1 MAMTTKGFIT
11 RLSGGTEVAGTLSIA
26 APGAL
31 YAVDFP
37 RQKQKNPTSELLPP
51 AAADRACRRRL
62 TKGKEQETIIINRS
76 GRSTYT
82 KEKSVQT
89 SGAIPAYDRIASTLS
104 PAGREVARSSR
115 FWTGLSAYSS
125 STSRWNTAVRLTPGV
140 GACCV
145 ITCTKPSCGAFGAWN
160 SGGTKT

>member
-1 MAMTTKGFIT
+1 MTTKGFIT

-51 AAADRACRRRL
+51 AAADRASRRRL

-76 GRSTYT
+76 GRSTYPE
-82 KEKSVQT
+82 EKSVQT
-89 SGAIPAYDRIASTLS
+89 SGATPIVVP
-104 PAGREVARSSR
+104 
-115 FWTGLSAYSS
+115 SA
-125 STSRWNTAVRLTPGV
+125 NPPELLTPPASDLTFASRIRARWEGNRN
-140 GACCV
+140 
-145 ITCTKPSCGAFGAWN
+145 KAFGNITHEATGN
-160 SGGTKT
+160 KIT

>member
-37 RQKQKNPTSELLPP
+37 RSKRKNPTSELLPP
-51 AAADRACRRRL
+51 AAADRASRRRL

-76 GRSTYT
+76 GRSAYPE
-82 KEKSVQT
+82 EKFVQT
-89 SGAIPAYDRIASTLS
+89 TGAAPLLQGVFASAAAAARGVLAYLTQ
-104 PAGREVARSSR
+104 
-115 FWTGLSAYSS
+115 YQK
-125 STSRWNTAVRLTPGV
+125 RLG
-140 GACCV
+140 
-145 ITCTKPSCGAFGAWN
+145 
-160 SGGTKT
+160 